1 MWINALFHCAK
12 ISILYTKGHF
22 CSLISFFTQHQ
33 TEMERAVTEHMKSA
47 EISGGPLVIGVD
59 LGGTQV
65 RAALVQDGKL
75 LSRVGY
81 LTEDE
86 AGFEAVMRRI
96 KEAISEAARQGGVP
110 LERVAGIGIGA
121 PGPLDSRTG
130 ILFAPPNL
138 KGWHNVPLRQ
148 ILYDEFSLPVFL
160 GNDANLAG
168 LGEHVYGAGRGV
180 ADMVYVTVST
190 GIGGGVI
197 IGGRVLEGVSGTAGE
212 IGHMTIDIRGP
223 RCNCGNTGCLEV
235 LASGTAIA
243 RRAAEA
249 IEEGLGAGMLVVARE
264 LAAQKSP
271 LTDLAGHSRISPQAE
286 TAPLPQETEVDAS
299 VVVEAARRGDQVAA
313 GIMRRAA
320 ENVGVGMVN
329 IIHLFNPA
337 LIVIGGGVSKAGP
350 LLFEPVERV
359 VRERAM
365 EVPRNAVRIVRA
377 ELGENVGLL
386 GAAANVIQQL
396 AGTATVL
403 Q

>member
-1 MWINALFHCAK
+1 MGEK
-12 ISILYTKGHF
+12 II
-22 CSLISFFTQHQ
+22 
-33 TEMERAVTEHMKSA
+33 RAEGP
-47 EISGGPLVIGVD
+47 GGPLLIGVD

-81 LTEDE
+81 LTQDED
-86 AGFEAVMRRI
+86 GFEAVMRRI
-96 KEAISEAARQGGVP
+96 KEAIRQSAEQAGVP
-110 LERVAGIGIGA
+110 LEQVVGIGIGA

-138 KGWHNVPLRQ
+138 KGWRNVPLRQ
-148 ILYDEFSLPVFL
+148 ILYDEFNLPVYL

-168 LGEHVYGAGRGV
+168 LGEHIYGAGRGV
-180 ADMVYVTVST
+180 PDMIYVTVST
-190 GIGGGVI
+190 GIGGGII

-212 IGHMTIDIRGP
+212 IGHMTIDIHGP

-249 IEEGLGAGMLVVARE
+249 IEEGLGAGMLAVARE
-264 LAAQKSP
+264 LTARKNPMVDQAGRSTFSP
-271 LTDLAGHSRISPQAE
+271 KAE
-286 TAPLPQETEVDAS
+286 VASLPAEVQVDAAT
-299 VVVEAARRGDQVAA
+299 VVEAARRGDTVAA
-313 GIMRRAA
+313 GIMRCAA

-329 IIHLFNPA
+329 LIHLFNPA

-350 LLFEPVERV
+350 LLFEPVERI

-365 EVPRNAVRIVRA
+365 EVPRQAVQIVRA

-386 GAAANVIQQL
+386 GAAANVLQHYQ
-396 AGTATVL
+396 GTSEEIR
-403 Q
+403 

>member
-1 MWINALFHCAK
+1 
-12 ISILYTKGHF
+12 
-22 CSLISFFTQHQ
+22 
-33 TEMERAVTEHMKSA
+33 MERAVTEHMKSA
-47 EISGGPLVIGVD
+47 EVSGGPLVIGVD

-96 KEAISEAARQGGVP
+96 KDAISEAARLGGVP

-197 IGGRVLEGVSGTAGE
+197 IGGRILEGVSGTAGE

-249 IEEGLGAGMLVVARE
+249 IEEGLGAGMLAVARE

-286 TAPLPQETEVDAS
+286 TAPLPQEAEVDAS
-299 VVVEAARRGDQVAA
+299 MVVEAARRGDQVAA

-359 VRERAM
+359 VRERALD
-365 EVPRNAVRIVRA
+365 VPRNAVRIVRA

-386 GAAANVIQQL
+386 GAAANALQQL
-396 AGTATVL
+396 AGVAPAL
-403 Q
+403 K

>member
-1 MWINALFHCAK
+1 MSEQI
-12 ISILYTKGHF
+12 ISTKG
-22 CSLISFFTQHQ
+22 
-33 TEMERAVTEHMKSA
+33 
-47 EISGGPLVIGVD
+47 SGGPLMIGVD

-81 LTEDE
+81 LTQDED
-86 AGFEAVMRRI
+86 GFEAVMGRI
-96 KEAISEAARQGGVP
+96 QEAIRQAAEQAGVS
-110 LERVAGIGIGA
+110 LERVIGIGIGA

-138 KGWHNVPLRQ
+138 KGWRNVPLRQ
-148 ILYDEFSLPVFL
+148 ILYDTFSLPVYL

-180 ADMVYVTVST
+180 PDMIYVTVST

-212 IGHMTIDIRGP
+212 IGHMTIDIHGP

-243 RRAAEA
+243 RSAAEA
-249 IEEGLGAGMLVVARE
+249 IEEGLGAGMLAVARE
-264 LAAQKSP
+264 LAAQKNPLLDRAGRSSFSP
-271 LTDLAGHSRISPQAE
+271 KAE
-286 TAPLPQETEVDAS
+286 TTPLPAEVEVDAAT
-299 VVVEAARRGDQVAA
+299 VVEAARRGDGVAA

-329 IIHLFNPA
+329 LIHLFNPA

-350 LLFEPVERV
+350 LLFEPVERI

-365 EVPRNAVRIVRA
+365 EVPRQAVRIVRA

-386 GAAANVIQQL
+386 GAAANVLQHYKR
-396 AGTATVL
+396 TAREFH
-403 Q
+403 

>member
-1 MWINALFHCAK
+1 MSEQI
-12 ISILYTKGHF
+12 
-22 CSLISFFTQHQ
+22 
-33 TEMERAVTEHMKSA
+33 KSA
-47 EISGGPLVIGVD
+47 GSAGGPLMIGVD

-81 LTEDE
+81 LTQDED
-86 AGFEAVMRRI
+86 GFEAVMGRI
-96 KEAISEAARQGGVP
+96 QEAIVQAARQAGVP
-110 LERVAGIGIGA
+110 LERVIGIGIGA

-138 KGWHNVPLRQ
+138 RGWSNVPLRQ
-148 ILYDEFSLPVFL
+148 ILYDKFGLPVYL

-168 LGEHVYGAGRGV
+168 LGEHIYGAGRGV
-180 ADMVYVTVST
+180 PDMIYVTVST

-212 IGHMTIDIRGP
+212 VGHMTIDVQGP
-223 RCNCGNTGCLEV
+223 RCNCGNIGCLEV

-243 RRAAEA
+243 RRASEA
-249 IEEGLGAGMLVVARE
+249 MEAGQGEGMLAVAHE
-264 LAAQKSP
+264 LAAQKNP
-271 LTDLAGHSRISPQAE
+271 MVDLAGRSGLSPMSE
-286 TAPLPQETEVDAS
+286 RAPLPAEVEVDAAT
-299 VVVEAARRGDQVAA
+299 VVEAARRGDKVAA
-313 GIMRRAA
+313 EIMRIAA

-329 IIHLFNPA
+329 LIHLFNPA

-350 LLFEPVERV
+350 LLFEPVERI

-365 EVPRNAVRIVRA
+365 EVPRQAVRIVQA

-386 GAAANVIQQL
+386 GAAANVLQHYQ
-396 AGTATVL
+396 GTSVEVY
-403 Q
+403 

>member
-1 MWINALFHCAK
+1 VSEQN
-12 ISILYTKGHF
+12 KG
-22 CSLISFFTQHQ
+22 
-33 TEMERAVTEHMKSA
+33 AGGA
-47 EISGGPLVIGVD
+47 GGPLMIGVD

-65 RAALVQDGKL
+65 RAALVQDGRL

-81 LTEDE
+81 LTQDED
-86 AGFEAVMRRI
+86 GFEAVLMRI
-96 KEAISEAARQGGVP
+96 KEAIRQAAQQAGVP
-110 LERVAGIGIGA
+110 LGQVIGIGIGA

-138 KGWHNVPLRQ
+138 KGWRNVPLRQ
-148 ILYDEFSLPVFL
+148 LLFDEFGLPVYL

-168 LGEHVYGAGRGV
+168 LGEHIYGAGRGV
-180 ADMVYVTVST
+180 PDMIYVTVST

-212 IGHMTIDIRGP
+212 VGHMTIDIRGP
-223 RCNCGNTGCLEV
+223 RCNCGNIGCLEV

-249 IEEGLGAGMLVVARE
+249 IAEGRGDAMLAVARE
-264 LAAQKSP
+264 LAARKSP
-271 LTDLAGHSRISPQAE
+271 MVDLAGRSRLSPEAQI
-286 TAPLPQETEVDAS
+286 APLPAEVEVDAAA
-299 VVVEAARRGDQVAA
+299 VVEAARRGDAVAA
-313 GIMRRAA
+313 EITRTAA

-329 IIHLFNPA
+329 LIHLFNPA

-365 EVPRNAVRIVRA
+365 EVPRKAVRIVRA

-386 GAAANVIQQL
+386 GAAANVLQHHL
-396 AGTATVL
+396 GTAAVVN
-403 Q
+403 

>member
-1 MWINALFHCAK
+1 MGAG
-12 ISILYTKGHF
+12 T
-22 CSLISFFTQHQ
+22 
-33 TEMERAVTEHMKSA
+33 
-47 EISGGPLVIGVD
+47 SGGPLVIGVD

-86 AGFEAVMRRI
+86 AGFESVMRRI
-96 KEAISEAARQGGVP
+96 KDAIREAARQGGAP
-110 LERVAGIGIGA
+110 LEQVAGIGIGA

-180 ADMVYVTVST
+180 PDMVYVTVST

-249 IEEGLGAGMLVVARE
+249 IEEGLGAGMLAVARE
-264 LAAQKSP
+264 LAAQKNP
-271 LTDLAGHSRISPQAE
+271 LTDLAGSSRISPKAE
-286 TAPLPQETEVDAS
+286 TAPLPEETEVDAS

-350 LLFEPVERV
+350 LLFEPIERV

-386 GAAANVIQQL
+386 GAAANVVQQSV
-396 AGTATVL
+396 GTATAL

>member
-1 MWINALFHCAK
+1 MSEQIESVGGA
-12 ISILYTKGHF
+12 
-22 CSLISFFTQHQ
+22 
-33 TEMERAVTEHMKSA
+33 
-47 EISGGPLVIGVD
+47 GGPLMIGVD

-81 LTEDE
+81 LTQDED
-86 AGFEAVMRRI
+86 GFEAVLARI
-96 KEAISEAARQGGVP
+96 KEAIRQAAQQASVP
-110 LERVAGIGIGA
+110 LKRVIGIGIGA

-138 KGWHNVPLRQ
+138 RGWHNVPLRQ
-148 ILYDEFSLPVFL
+148 LLYDEFSLPVYL

-168 LGEHVYGAGRGV
+168 LGEHMYGAGRGV
-180 ADMVYVTVST
+180 PDMIYVTVST

-223 RCNCGNTGCLEV
+223 RCNCGNIGCLEV

-249 IEEGLGAGMLVVARE
+249 ISQGRGDAMRAVARE
-264 LAAQKSP
+264 LALKKNADA
-271 LTDLAGHSRISPQAE
+271 DLAGRSTLSPQAE
-286 TAPLPQETEVDAS
+286 IAPLPAEVEVDAAA
-299 VVVEAARRGDQVAA
+299 VVEAAKRGDVVAA
-313 GIMRRAA
+313 EIMRRAA

-329 IIHLFNPA
+329 LIHLFNPS

-359 VRERAM
+359 IRERAM
-365 EVPRNAVRIVRA
+365 EVPRQAVRIVRA

-386 GAAANVIQQL
+386 GAAANVLQQYM
-396 AGTATVL
+396 GTSAEVY
-403 Q
+403 

>member
-1 MWINALFHCAK
+1 M
-12 ISILYTKGHF
+12 
-22 CSLISFFTQHQ
+22 
-33 TEMERAVTEHMKSA
+33 
-47 EISGGPLVIGVD
+47 IGVD

-81 LTEDE
+81 LTQDED
-86 AGFEAVMRRI
+86 GFEAVLLRI
-96 KEAISEAARQGGVP
+96 KEAIRQAAIQAGVP
-110 LERVAGIGIGA
+110 LEHVVGIGIGA

-148 ILYDEFSLPVFL
+148 LLYEEFSLPVYL

-168 LGEHVYGAGRGV
+168 LGEHIYGAGRGV
-180 ADMVYVTVST
+180 PDMIYVTVST

-212 IGHMTIDIRGP
+212 VGHMTIDIHGP
-223 RCNCGNTGCLEV
+223 RCNCGNIGCLEV

-243 RRAAEA
+243 RYAAEA
-249 IEEGLGAGMLVVARE
+249 IEAGQGAGMLVVARE
-264 LAAQKSP
+264 LAAQKNP
-271 LTDLAGHSRISPQAE
+271 MADLAGRSSLSPRAE
-286 TAPLPQETEVDAS
+286 RAPLPAELEVDAAT
-299 VVVEAARRGDQVAA
+299 VVEAARRGDDVAA
-313 GIMRRAA
+313 EIMQRAA
-320 ENVGVGMVN
+320 ENVGVGLVN
-329 IIHLFNPA
+329 LIHLFNPA

-350 LLFEPVERV
+350 LLFDPIERV

-365 EVPRNAVRIVRA
+365 EVPRQAVRIVRA

-386 GAAANVIQQL
+386 GAAANVLQHYQ
-396 AGTATVL
+396 GTAQTVY
-403 Q
+403 

>member
-1 MWINALFHCAK
+1 VNEQVI
-12 ISILYTKGHF
+12 
-22 CSLISFFTQHQ
+22 
-33 TEMERAVTEHMKSA
+33 RAGT
-47 EISGGPLVIGVD
+47 SGGPVVIGVD

-81 LTEDE
+81 LTQDED
-86 AGFEAVMRRI
+86 GFEAVMRRI
-96 KEAISEAARQGGVP
+96 KDAVLEAAQQGGAL
-110 LERVAGIGIGA
+110 LEQVVGIGIGA

-138 KGWHNVPLRQ
+138 KGWRNVPLRQ
-148 ILYDEFSLPVFL
+148 LLYEEFYLPVYL

-168 LGEHVYGAGRGV
+168 LGEHTYGAGRGV
-180 ADMVYVTVST
+180 PDMVYVTVST
-190 GIGGGVI
+190 GIGGGVLI
-197 IGGRVLEGVSGTAGE
+197 VGRILEGVSGTAGE
-212 IGHMTIDIRGP
+212 IGHMTIDIHGP

-243 RRAAEA
+243 RRASEA
-249 IEEGLGAGMLVVARE
+249 IEEGLGEGMLAVARE
-264 LAAQKSP
+264 MASKINP
-271 LTDLAGHSRISPQAE
+271 LTDQGGQSRFAPQADVAQMSRE
-286 TAPLPQETEVDAS
+286 LQVDAA
-299 VVVEAARRGDQVAA
+299 VVVEAARRGDQVAS

-329 IIHLFNPA
+329 LIHLFNPA

-365 EVPRNAVRIVRA
+365 EAPRQAVRIVRA

-386 GAAANVIQQL
+386 GAAAYTLQQHAIL
-396 AGTATVL
+396 TAGAP
-403 Q
+403 

>member
-1 MWINALFHCAK
+1 MSEQI
-12 ISILYTKGHF
+12 
-22 CSLISFFTQHQ
+22 
-33 TEMERAVTEHMKSA
+33 KSA
-47 EISGGPLVIGVD
+47 GGPGGPLVIGVD

-65 RAALVQDGKL
+65 RAALVQDGRL

-81 LTEDE
+81 LTQDE
-86 AGFEAVMRRI
+86 EGFESVLHRI
-96 KEAISEAARQGGVP
+96 QEAIREAAQQGGVS
-110 LERVAGIGIGA
+110 LEQVIGIGVGA

-138 KGWHNVPLRQ
+138 KGWRNVPLRQ
-148 ILYDEFSLPVFL
+148 LLYDAFNLPIYL

-180 ADMVYVTVST
+180 PDMIYVTVST

-212 IGHMTIDIRGP
+212 IGHMTIDIHGP
-223 RCNCGNTGCLEV
+223 RCNCGNVGCLEV

-249 IEEGLGAGMLVVARE
+249 IEEGLGETMLAVARE
-264 LAAQKSP
+264 RAAQKNP
-271 LTDLAGHSRISPQAE
+271 LLDQAGRSGLSLKAE
-286 TAPLPQETEVDAS
+286 TAPLSVEVDAA
-299 VVVEAARRGDQVAA
+299 VVVEAARRGDAVAA

-329 IIHLFNPA
+329 LIHLFNPS

-350 LLFEPVERV
+350 LLFEPVERI

-365 EVPRNAVRIVRA
+365 EVPRQAVRIVRA

-386 GAAANVIQQL
+386 GAAANVLQQYSFQYPQS
-396 AGTATVL
+396 GS
-403 Q
+403 

>member
-1 MWINALFHCAK
+1 M
-12 ISILYTKGHF
+12 
-22 CSLISFFTQHQ
+22 
-33 TEMERAVTEHMKSA
+33 
-47 EISGGPLVIGVD
+47 IGVD

-81 LTEDE
+81 LTQDED
-86 AGFEAVMRRI
+86 GFEAVLSRI
-96 KEAISEAARQGGVP
+96 KDAIRQAAEQANVP
-110 LERVAGIGIGA
+110 LKRVIGIGIGA

-148 ILYDEFSLPVFL
+148 LLYDEFSLPVYL

-168 LGEHVYGAGRGV
+168 LGEHIYGAGRGV
-180 ADMVYVTVST
+180 PDMIYVTVST

-197 IGGRVLEGVSGTAGE
+197 IGGHVMEGVSGTAGE
-212 IGHMTIDIRGP
+212 VGHMTIDIRGP
-223 RCNCGNTGCLEV
+223 RCNCGNIGCLEV

-249 IEEGLGAGMLVVARE
+249 ISEGRGDGMLAVAHE
-264 LAAQKSP
+264 LAIQKNADA
-271 LTDLAGHSRISPQAE
+271 DLAGRSSLSPQAE
-286 TAPLPQETEVDAS
+286 IAPLPAEVEVDAAA
-299 VVVEAARRGDQVAA
+299 VVEAAQRGDVVAA
-313 GIMRRAA
+313 EIMRRAA

-329 IIHLFNPA
+329 LIHLFNPA

-359 VRERAM
+359 VHERAM
-365 EVPRNAVRIVRA
+365 EVPRQAVRIVRA

-386 GAAANVIQQL
+386 GAAANVLQHYQ
-396 AGTATVL
+396 GTAAEVY
-403 Q
+403 

>member
-1 MWINALFHCAK
+1 M
-12 ISILYTKGHF
+12 
-22 CSLISFFTQHQ
+22 
-33 TEMERAVTEHMKSA
+33 
-47 EISGGPLVIGVD
+47 IGVD

-81 LTEDE
+81 LTQDED
-86 AGFEAVMRRI
+86 GLEAVTLRI
-96 KEAISEAARQGGVP
+96 KEAIRQAARQGGVS
-110 LERVAGIGIGA
+110 LEQVIGIGIGA

-138 KGWHNVPLRQ
+138 RGWRNVPLRQ
-148 ILYDEFSLPVFL
+148 ILYDEFGLPVYL

-168 LGEHVYGAGRGV
+168 LGEHIYGAGRGV
-180 ADMVYVTVST
+180 PDMIYVTVST

-212 IGHMTIDIRGP
+212 IGHMTIDIHGP
-223 RCNCGNTGCLEV
+223 RCNCGNIGCLEA

-249 IEEGLGAGMLVVARE
+249 IEEGLGEGMLAVAKE
-264 LAAQKSP
+264 LADQKSP
-271 LTDLAGHSRISPQAE
+271 LVDQAGRSSLSPRSE
-286 TAPLPQETEVDAS
+286 EAPLPLEAQVDAA
-299 VVVEAARRGDQVAA
+299 VVVEAARRGDGVAA

-320 ENVGVGMVN
+320 EHVGVGMVN
-329 IIHLFNPA
+329 LIHLFNPA

-350 LLFEPVERV
+350 LLFEPVEQV

-365 EVPRNAVRIVRA
+365 EVPRQAVRIVRA

-386 GAAANVIQQL
+386 GAAANVLQQYSH
-396 AGTATVL
+396 
-403 Q
+403 QSNEMR

>member
-1 MWINALFHCAK
+1 M
-12 ISILYTKGHF
+12 SE
-22 CSLISFFTQHQ
+22 Q
-33 TEMERAVTEHMKSA
+33 TRGAGVF
-47 EISGGPLVIGVD
+47 GGSLVIGVD

-65 RAALVQDGKL
+65 RAGLVQDGKL

-81 LTEDE
+81 LTQDED
-86 AGFEAVMRRI
+86 GLEAVLRRI
-96 KEAISEAARQGGVP
+96 KEAIRQAAQQAGVP
-110 LERVAGIGIGA
+110 LEQVEGIGIGA

-138 KGWHNVPLRQ
+138 KGWRNVPLRQ
-148 ILYDEFSLPVFL
+148 ILYDEFSLPVYL

-180 ADMVYVTVST
+180 PDMVYITVST

-212 IGHMTIDIRGP
+212 IGHMTIDIHGP
-223 RCNCGNTGCLEV
+223 RCNCGNIGCLEI

-249 IEEGLGAGMLVVARE
+249 IEEGLGDKMLEVARE
-264 LAAQKSP
+264 LADQKNPLVDQGGSSRLSP
-271 LTDLAGHSRISPQAE
+271 KEE
-286 TAPLPQETEVDAS
+286 TAPLPEEAQVDAV
-299 VVVEAARRGDQVAA
+299 VVVEAARRGDPVAA

-320 ENVGVGMVN
+320 ENVGVGVVN
-329 IIHLFNPA
+329 LIHLFNPA

-350 LLFEPVERV
+350 FLFEPVERI

-365 EVPRNAVRIVRA
+365 EVPRQAVRIVRA

-386 GAAANVIQQL
+386 GAAANVVQQHSG
-396 AGTATVL
+396 AAPVL

>member
-1 MWINALFHCAK
+1 M
-12 ISILYTKGHF
+12 G
-22 CSLISFFTQHQ
+22 
-33 TEMERAVTEHMKSA
+33 
-47 EISGGPLVIGVD
+47 IGV
-59 LGGTQV
+59 
-65 RAALVQDGKL
+65 
-75 LSRVGY
+75 
-81 LTEDE
+81 
-86 AGFEAVMRRI
+86 
-96 KEAISEAARQGGVP
+96 
-110 LERVAGIGIGA
+110 GA

-130 ILFAPPNL
+130 IVFSPPNL
-138 KGWHNVPLRQ
+138 KGWRNVPLRQ
-148 ILYDEFSLPVFL
+148 LLYDEFNLPVYL

-180 ADMVYVTVST
+180 PDMVYVTVST

-212 IGHMTIDIRGP
+212 IGHMTIDIHGP

-243 RRAAEA
+243 RRAAEV
-249 IEEGLGAGMLVVARE
+249 IEEGLGEGILAVARE
-264 LAAQKSP
+264 QAAQRNP
-271 LTDLAGHSRISPQAE
+271 LTDLAGSSRLSPKAE
-286 TAPLPQETEVDAS
+286 TAPLPEPIQVDAA

-350 LLFEPVERV
+350 LLFEPVERI

-365 EVPRNAVRIVRA
+365 EVPRRAVRIVRA

-386 GAAANVIQQL
+386 GAAAHAIQQY
-396 AGTATVL
+396 TDTVAEL
-403 Q
+403 R